1 VKKRDLLYKWAQEKG
16 WFYLC
21 EVPYESF
28 GMSRATAS
36 TALIDLCKRG
46 KADFRIQGLK
56 QYRVKT

>member
-1 VKKRDLLYKWAQEKG
+1 MKKRDLLYKWAQGKD

-28 GMSRATAS
+28 GMSRAAAS
-36 TALIDLCKRG
+36 TALIDLCKQGR
-46 KADFRIQGLK
+46 ADFRIVGLK